1 MNSFATKYFLWYS
14 LTGLMI
20 VSTVLVTKSP
30 VAGGLAAFAGF
41 VTLGSVTGAIT
52 ITTLTDLR
60 HETQTVAEGNLDQ
73 PVRSE
78 RRDEFGDVYR
88 SVENLRQSLRDRI
101 EEVKERDAEAQEA
114 QREAEALAKQHEDE
128 KEALSEEVDRM
139 VEAMGRFAEGDLTV
153 QVDMN
158 RAESSES
165 DGTRMEKGQAEEI
178 ARLQTEF
185 NQSVQN
191 IRQVFER
198 LSEAIDKT
206 DAVANQLA
214 GSAEQLNAGV
224 QRQSDQADE
233 VAAAIEQM
241 ARTIDDNAENATQT
255 AKAARKNGELAEENG
270 DVVLEAVSKM
280 EEIGSVVQ
288 RSAETVSGLK
298 ESSEEIGEIV
308 ATIDEIAEQTNLLAL
323 NAAIEAARAG
333 GDGSGK
339 TGQGFAVVA
348 EEVRELAERTSEAT
362 DEIEQMVHSVQE
374 DTGEAVDAIKR
385 GQSEVET
392 GIELAGQ
399 AADAFEE
406 IVDSTGGITDRVD
419 SIATATEEQAATGD
433 QISESVQAISE
444 ISNESARGIEEVV
457 QAAEELEALT
467 GNLRGLVQKFTVG
480 GNGSPNTPSAV
491 SSDPHPETEDAPRD
505 AGGDGAIRQMPATGR
520 DG

>member
-1 MNSFATKYFLWYS
+1 MHRFLTKYIFWYVV
-14 LTGLMI
+14 TGIMI
-20 VSTVLVTKSP
+20 VTTVYITKSP
-30 VAGGLAAFAGF
+30 VAGGLATFVGF
-41 VTLGSVTGAIT
+41 LTIGSITGTIT

-60 HETQTVAEGNLDQ
+60 YATSTLADGNLDQ
-73 PVRSE
+73 SVRTG

-88 SVENLRQSLRDRI
+88 AVDDLRQSLRDRI
-101 EEVKERDAEAQEA
+101 EEVEAQENEAQEA
-114 QREAEALAKQHEDE
+114 QREAEALADQRESE
-128 KEALSEEVDRM
+128 REALSEEVDRM
-139 VEAMGRFAEGDLTV
+139 VDAMERFASGDLTV
-153 QVDMN
+153 QVG
-158 RAESSES
+158 EG
-165 DGTRMEKGQAEEI
+165 DGTRLKDTQLRESQAEEI
-178 ARLQTEF
+178 ARLQSEF
-185 NQSVQN
+185 NRSVQN
-191 IRQVFER
+191 IRRVIER

-206 DAVANQLA
+206 DDVANQLA

-224 QRQSDQADE
+224 QRQAEQADE

-255 AKAARKNGELAEENG
+255 ARAAQKNGELAEENG
-270 DVVLEAVSKM
+270 DVVLEAVGKM
-280 EEIGSVVQ
+280 EEIGTVVQ

-333 GDGSGK
+333 GDGNGQ

-374 DTGEAVDAIKR
+374 DTGEAVEAIER
-385 GQSEVET
+385 GKQEVET

-406 IVDSTGGITDRVD
+406 IVDSTGDITDRVD

-444 ISNESARGIEEVV
+444 ISDESAHGIEEVV

-467 GNLRGLVQKFTVG
+467 GNLRGLVQEFIV
-480 GNGSPNTPSAV
+480 GNGSAAASPSA
-491 SSDPHPETEDAPRD
+491 SSDAHLGTTGDPEE
-505 AGGDGAIRQMPATGR
+505 AGSNGASRHKQKLAGI
-520 DG
+520 